1 MHAVHAQ
8 LHSSYLQS
16 INVLPA
22 YIKSISDSLDDRKV
36 KSSKLQNVTKVWL
49 KILKLLFTSFIMA
62 TKVAVVKSSYVLLW
76 LILWPFSKCVMHTYI
91 HKCRRPH
98 FLSCAHAFKSWDL
111 TELIFNSI
119 KLHGLKVYPHYKK
132 WRRLHLRIIIY
143 TLT

>member
-76 LILWPFSKCVMHTYI
+76 LIL
-91 HKCRRPH
+91 
-98 FLSCAHAFKSWDL
+98 
-111 TELIFNSI
+111 
-119 KLHGLKVYPHYKK
+119 
-132 WRRLHLRIIIY
+132 
-143 TLT
+143 